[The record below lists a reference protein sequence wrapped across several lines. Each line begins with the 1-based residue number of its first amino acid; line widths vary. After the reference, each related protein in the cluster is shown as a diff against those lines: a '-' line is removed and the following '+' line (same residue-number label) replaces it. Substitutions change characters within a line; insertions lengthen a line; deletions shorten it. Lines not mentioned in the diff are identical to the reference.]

1 MCHDIDRYIE
11 NAAAGEISPD
21 ANKLDVKILHMIYV
35 FMPFSYNLKQR
46 IHPQKS
52 WGKVILPYF
61 GAKYNYP
68 HNLTKNC
75 LKFTLRVD
83 F

>member
-1 MCHDIDRYIE
+1 
-11 NAAAGEISPD
+11 
-21 ANKLDVKILHMIYV
+21 MIYV

-68 HNLTKNC
+68 HNLTFSVIKNPYN
-75 LKFTLRVD
+75 LNFIIKYNIQTNYII
-83 F
+83 

>member
-1 MCHDIDRYIE
+1 
-11 NAAAGEISPD
+11 
-21 ANKLDVKILHMIYV
+21 MIYV